1 MKPATHIQPRKR
13 SVDNTTNWDICFLCQ
28 KKSNTPT
35 RKLGSNGLEQVQHA
49 LSERKK
55 YHDYAKWD
63 VVERL
68 DAVNFQSLSGDTEFV
83 YHKDCYGTFTSAM
96 HLRRLK
102 KKFETKICA
111 EEGASTSESDQTSK
125 VLRSKVKAFNT
136 DLCVFCQQTSKEKTR
151 LAASVIF

>member
-1 MKPATHIQPRKR
+1 M
-13 SVDNTTNWDICFLCQ
+13 
-28 KKSNTPT
+28 
-35 RKLGSNGLEQVQHA
+35 EQVQQA

-96 HLRRLK
+96 HLRRLRT
-102 KKFETKICA
+102 KFETKACA
-111 EEGASTSESDQTSK
+111 DQEGASTSTGDQTSK
-125 VLRSKVKAFNT
+125 ALRSKVNAFNK
-136 DLCVFCQQTSKEKTR
+136 DLCVFCQQTSRDKTR
-151 LAASVIF
+151 LAATL